1 MKNHGL
7 GVKKKLVL
15 FLAVIFLAGCSSTGT
30 QSVSQ
35 GATSSDKALTLA
47 WPNDIGPLNPHLYAP
62 SEMFAQSM
70 IYDSLVTY
78 GEDGKIK
85 PSLAESWDISED
97 GLTYTFHLRPGV
109 KFSDGTSLTAD
120 NIIRNFD
127 AIMAN
132 KSRHSWIGI
141 MKHIDHVK
149 KVDDL
154 SVRLLLK
161 DYYYPVL
168 QDLSFVRPFRFL
180 GEAGFPADGKTSETI
195 VKPVGTGPWALKEY
209 KKDEYAVFK
218 RNEHYWGQKPKLEQI
233 TVKIIPDQE
242 SIVLAF
248 EKGDIDLIYG
258 RGVISRDSFLHLK
271 ESGKYGVSL
280 SDGLTTRAIILN
292 TLKGATSELPVRQA
306 IQYAIDKASMIESV
320 TKGTELNAETALGR
334 NIPYANLDL
343 KPIEYDPAKAG
354 NLLDEAGWII
364 DPSSGVRMKDGK
376 PLVLKFVY
384 ISTEAVQ
391 KQMAEVIQGDLAKV
405 GIKVEIQGVE
415 VMLGLQ
421 MLKSGEANMNFW
433 SSYGA
438 PNDPHNFVTVIA
450 NPTADGI
457 FEAFSN
463 LPQKQEMDQEIN
475 KVLISKDEEERRSM
489 YADILFQ
496 IHEEAVFYP
505 ISYEA
510 NIALYQ
516 KKWIGVEPTASKYKF
531 PFESIDL
538 RP

>member
-15 FLAVIFLAGCSSTGT
+15 FLAVILLAGCSSTGT

-132 KSRHSWIGI
+132 KGRHSWIGI
-141 MKHIDHVK
+141 MKHIDHVE

-218 RNEHYWGQKPKLEQI
+218 RNEHYWGQKPKLDQI

-343 KPIEYDPAKAG
+343 KPIEYDPVKAG
-354 NLLDEAGWII
+354 KLLDEAGWII
-364 DPSSGVRMKDGK
+364 DPASGLRMKNGQ
-376 PLVLKFVY
+376 PLELKFVY

-421 MLKSGEANMNFW
+421 MLKNGEANMNFW

-463 LPQKQEMDQEIN
+463 LPQKQEMDKEIN
-475 KVLISKDEEERRSM
+475 KVLVSKDEEERRSM

-496 IHEEAVFYP
+496 IHEQAVFYP

-510 NIALYQ
+510 NIAIYQ
-516 KKWIGVEPTASKYKF
+516 KKWIGIEPTASKYKF